1 MAQPS
6 FSAHIRIEGLKEV
19 QAALRNAENKLPKA
33 LGEAHKEIGQFIIG
47 KLPQGSAN
55 AIGTGTGS
63 VVRASATKRDVVLR
77 VGGAHRAAIAAKRHV
92 GSRVPQWGKTE
103 VQPFV
108 GRRGNAPYIIGTM
121 EDNRDEILEVFKQK
135 YLKLFDPAFWRVR

>member
-1 MAQPS
+1 MAQPK

-47 KLPQGSAN
+47 KVPQGSAN
-55 AIGTGTGS
+55 AVGTGTGS
-63 VVRASATKRDVVLR
+63 TLRASATKRDVVLR
-77 VGGAHRAAIAAKRHV
+77 VGGANRAAIASERHIAT
-92 GSRVPQWGKTE
+92 RRTQWGKSE
-103 VQPFV
+103 VQPFQS
-108 GRRGNAPYIIGTM
+108 GRPYIIGTM

-135 YLKLFDPAFWRVR
+135 YLKLFDPAFYRVR